1 LGVLSSLTTRL
12 AVSAAALLLV
22 SVAIRADDPTPT
34 DLRLPDL
41 QGGYVEPL
49 RAKDSKAI
57 VFIFVRTDCPVS
69 NRYAPELRRLHDKF
83 AKRGVR
89 FWLVYPDPNESV
101 ELIRNHIQEYQYRM
115 SALRDAEHK
124 LVKLSGAQVTPEV
137 AVFRPGGRIVYR
149 GRIDDR
155 YVAFGKERPTPT
167 TRDLEQVLNALLE
180 GKQIVNTTTIAV
192 GCFIPDL

>member
-1 LGVLSSLTTRL
+1 MLSSLTTRL